1 MNTYRVNPTER
12 LSALKK
18 ILDSKGFARVLE
30 AHSGLS
36 GIVAERTRVKS
47 PDGTLKEFDAIWESS
62 LTDSATKGLPDAS
75 IVGTE
80 SRIHTI
86 NDMT

>member
-1 MNTYRVNPTER
+1 MNTYRVDPTER

-36 GIVAERTRVKS
+36 GIVVERTQVKS

-62 LTDSATKGLPDAS
+62 LSSTS
-75 IVGTE
+75 IN
-80 SRIHTI
+80 II
-86 NDMT
+86 